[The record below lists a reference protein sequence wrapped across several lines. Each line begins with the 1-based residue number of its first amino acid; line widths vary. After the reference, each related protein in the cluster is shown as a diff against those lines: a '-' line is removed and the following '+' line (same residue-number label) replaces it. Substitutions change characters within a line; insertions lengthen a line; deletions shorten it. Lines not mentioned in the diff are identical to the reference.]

1 MRAPSVGYFEHNVL
15 ARRSE
20 FDEVES
26 VVEFVTA
33 FVERAILFG
42 DEHLYND
49 PYVVVQLASG
59 AQGAC
64 FLHPEDLNT
73 QDLDALPGKSAFY
86 QLHSAAPYLRV
97 ALLDALYHHI
107 NWRDGIRPTV
117 EYEFRGTGSQKSSAR
132 AQRLVNLAG
141 VEKGG
146 RVALIGLIVDIARH
160 VLGLGAELQVADLA
174 KAGME
179 VLGLRVHRDATP
191 LVQWADTVIMTGN
204 TLKTDTLAS
213 LLDAAV
219 GSAKRI
225 LVYAMTGH
233 HIAPRYLDFGVDVVT
248 AEEFPYYW
256 YATSPSRM
264 RVYARGPL

>member
-1 MRAPSVGYFEHNVL
+1 MRLPTVKYFEQLAL

-20 FDEVES
+20 FDEAETA
-26 VVEFVTA
+26 VEFVTG

-42 DEHLYND
+42 DDHLYYD
-49 PYVVVQLASG
+49 PYVVVQLVSG

-64 FLHPEDLNT
+64 FLHPEDLNAA
-73 QDLDALPGKSAFY
+73 DLDMLPGKCALDVV
-86 QLHSAAPYLRV
+86 QRAAPYLRV

-107 NWRDGIRPTV
+107 NNRDGIHAAA

-132 AQRLVNLAG
+132 AQRLVELSAI
-141 VEKGG
+141 EKGSK
-146 RVALIGLIVDIARH
+146 VALVGLIVDIARYAIR
-160 VLGLGAELQVADLA
+160 LGAELQVADLA

-179 VLGLRVHRDATP
+179 ILGVRVQRDATP
-191 LVQWADTVIMTGN
+191 LVRWADIVIMTGN
-204 TLKTDTLAS
+204 TLKTGTLAD
-213 LLDAAV
+213 LLEAAV
-219 GSAKRI
+219 GRARHI

-256 YATSPSRM
+256 YATVPSRM
-264 RVYARGPL
+264 RVYTSG